1 MIAIAVFCSWV
12 GALCWNIA
20 SQRLPTVIVGP
31 LIVFETLA
39 GLLYTFM
46 LRQSVPPLLTLTGIA
61 LLVIGVVI
69 AVRSKPQKPLLEALH
84 EDPVK

>member
-1 MIAIAVFCSWV
+1 MLAIALFCSWL

-39 GLLYTFM
+39 GLAYTFM
-46 LRQSVPPLLTLTGIA
+46 LRHSWPPLLTLLGIVC
-61 LLVIGVVI
+61 LVAGVVM
-69 AVRSKPQKPLLEALH
+69 AVLTKPHKSTLAEGVVTT
-84 EDPVK
+84 DK